1 MEIAKRYGA
10 FGIKF
15 TGDVTIN
22 GPMIDIHDNGR
33 VYVHTEKMGST
44 VDQEC
49 DEEWEAVRLKF
60 FDMKKYGSDEK
71 QQQLRKVLRYASTKI
86 DVNSGRDWFCVY
98 AAARYAEGCLGSKLE
113 YVEFFS
119 DIELL
124 LPGILKRM
132 NQQESGNKRYKPY
145 SELLR
150 READSWFV
158 FDGGLP
164 PINEMVYKPC
174 FGCTEDQFRRS
185 SKIIKDLY
193 RRLKD
198 I

>member
-1 MEIAKRYGA
+1 MERANRYGA

-98 AAARYAEGCLGSKLE
+98 AAARYAAGCLGSKSE

-124 LPGILKRM
+124 MSDVLKRI
-132 NQQESGNKRYKPY
+132 NQKN
-145 SELLR
+145 
-150 READSWFV
+150 F
-158 FDGGLP
+158 
-164 PINEMVYKPC
+164 
-174 FGCTEDQFRRS
+174 
-185 SKIIKDLY
+185 
-193 RRLKD
+193 
-198 I
+198 

>member
-60 FDMKKYGSDEK
+60 FD
-71 QQQLRKVLRYASTKI
+71 
-86 DVNSGRDWFCVY
+86 
-98 AAARYAEGCLGSKLE
+98 
-113 YVEFFS
+113 
-119 DIELL
+119 

-158 FDGGLP
+158 FDGSLP